1 MERCN
6 PYWWNKQLKGKKA
19 LIIGVGGSPQ
29 QYIQQMIERLVP
41 FIQFLGMEIIDRY
54 FIRAEE
60 PDAVSKNEKAI
71 EDIKA
76 LVDKIKV

>member
-1 MERCN
+1 
-6 PYWWNKQLKGKKA
+6 
-19 LIIGVGGSPQ
+19 
-29 QYIQQMIERLVP
+29 MIERLVP